1 MKAQK
6 ILQCRPSRV
15 LRESDSL
22 NQYIFW
28 FKIIDVEDKVRYK
41 VLLTTYEIRKN

>member
-6 ILQCRPSRV
+6 ILQCRPSRI

-28 FKIIDVEDKVRYK
+28 FKIIVENKVKYE